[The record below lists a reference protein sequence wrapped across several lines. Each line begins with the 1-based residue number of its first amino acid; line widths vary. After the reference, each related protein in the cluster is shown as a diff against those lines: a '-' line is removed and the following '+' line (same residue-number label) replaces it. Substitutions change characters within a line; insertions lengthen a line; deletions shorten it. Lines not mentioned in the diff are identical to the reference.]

1 MATVPVSPGL
11 SKSSPSAA
19 DNVLL
24 SKITPPPC
32 REWVI
37 RRSRIE
43 ERIAAGPVTVVTGPP
58 GAGKTTAVASWL
70 AVAKDP
76 VAWVTLDRYD
86 SRPDV
91 FWPTVVAALRSAG
104 VQFRRPLP
112 PPGRTGRADHAFLL
126 RLAMELVTRDPPV
139 TLVLDDLHRI
149 AERGLDDDL
158 QYLIRNT
165 RPGLRVVICSR
176 VDPTLSLHQYR
187 LAGELTEIRADELAF
202 SVDEAQL
209 LLNQHGVALPDE
221 PLERLTE
228 LNEGWAAGL
237 RMAALLLQEE
247 PDPEQ
252 FVKNFAAKDSA
263 IADYLIEE
271 VLKNQP
277 ARYRELLMKT
287 SILDQVSASIAVE
300 MTGDERAGDAL
311 EGLAHANAFV
321 EPVGNGWYRFHALF
335 AEVLRLKL
343 RFEHPR
349 QVADLHRRAARWYQ
363 SHQRLSDAVR
373 QAAAASDWPFAARL
387 VVDDLAIGTLIEAPD
402 HDPLTDCLREMPP
415 ALLGAGPEP
424 ALVAAGIALA
434 DVQHERARTALA
446 AAEGSLAGLPADER
460 TAARIAVAML
470 RLELA
475 RRTGDIEL
483 TIASVGQLEKHAGTL
498 PDESLARQPRLVV
511 RILAERGLLLLWAGQ
526 PDEAAAIL
534 GAGHPAPAEH
544 GPECANYHGHLALAE
559 AFRGRLH
566 AAGHVIETTCSPG
579 DGGDGRLGGAAEV
592 ALALIHLERNEL
604 RETRNALKRADAALR
619 ARPDRLAA
627 AAACFVAARCHLAE
641 GHISAASR
649 VAARARLGWS
659 PPGWLDHRLTLLE
672 SRAFAAAGDNPSAIA
687 AAARAGPAT
696 SLDAAVALAQAR
708 LDTGDL
714 LAAGN
719 ALDIG
724 PAITAKTP
732 VASCVDWRLTQARL
746 AFGNDDGQCGRQ
758 SLLEALKLGEQEGL
772 RLSFALEAAWMR
784 PVLRND
790 PRLAKAYRRVV
801 APGLASRRDPSAP
814 GAADLVIV
822 EELSVRECEVLKLL
836 AGMLTTAEV
845 ASELYISVNTV
856 KTHLK
861 SIYRKLAANHRGE
874 AVRRAKQLRVI

>member
-1 MATVPVSPGL
+1 MVTMPAPPVLAKSP
-11 SKSSPSAA
+11 PSAA

-24 SKITPPPC
+24 SKITPPAC
-32 REWVI
+32 KDWVI
-37 RRSRIE
+37 RRPRIE
-43 ERIAAGPVTVVTGPP
+43 ERIASGPLTVVTGPP

-70 AVAKDP
+70 AVAEDP

-86 SRPDV
+86 SRPEV
-91 FWPTVVAALRSAG
+91 FWSTVVAALRSAG
-104 VQFRRPLP
+104 VKFRRALP
-112 PPGRTGRADHAFLL
+112 APGRTGRAGHAFLL
-126 RLAMELVTRDPPV
+126 RLAVELITRDPPV

-202 SVDEAQL
+202 SVHEAQL

-221 PLERLTE
+221 PLEQLTE

-247 PDPEQ
+247 PDPER

-277 ARYRELLMKT
+277 ARYRELLLKT
-287 SILDQVSASIAVE
+287 SILDQVSASMAVE

-311 EGLAHANAFV
+311 EALAHANSFV
-321 EPVGNGWYRFHALF
+321 EPVGSGWYRFHALF

-363 SHQRLSDAVR
+363 SHERLPDAVR
-373 QAAAASDWPFAARL
+373 QAAAAGDWLFAARL
-387 VVDDLAIGTLIEAPD
+387 VVDELAIGTLIEAPD

-732 VASCVDWRLTQARL
+732 VANCVDWRLTQARL

-790 PRLAKAYRRVV
+790 PRLARAYRRVV